1 VPGCSLLV
9 PVLEP
14 ESVSADLR
22 RARDP
27 SAVPAGHG
35 TLCGQFDLYRGLF
48 DGEGAAAEAD
58 LQMIQDLGFE
68 IEGDVGADLV
78 SARNEIE
85 TGMSPRAGTRPALT
99 VELK

>member
-1 VPGCSLLV
+1 LFRFLNPKASLRISGGR
-9 PVLEP
+9 EIH
-14 ESVSADLR
+14 LR
-22 RARDP
+22 SLQAMGLYVANSIFIGDYLT
-27 SAVPAGHG
+27 AK
-35 TLCGQFDLYRGLF
+35 GQPP
-48 DGEGAAAEAD
+48 EAD